1 MDVAGDLQ
9 IDCFT
14 VYELACRLQYVYSF
28 YVPTLTSPRVVHPG
42 GFQRA
47 LDRVALLPIL
57 SALVAAPCD
66 IKESSKAVMNSCE
79 F

>member
-28 YVPTLTSPRVVHPG
+28 YVPTLTSPRVVQPG
-42 GFQRA
+42 VSTGARQGR
-47 LDRVALLPIL
+47 
-57 SALVAAPCD
+57 LVADTLCAGCC
-66 IKESSKAVMNSCE
+66 SL
-79 F
+79 

>member
-28 YVPTLTSPRVVHPG
+28 YVPTLT
-42 GFQRA
+42 
-47 LDRVALLPIL
+47 
-57 SALVAAPCD
+57 
-66 IKESSKAVMNSCE
+66 
-79 F
+79 